1 MKSLLLVLSFVIG
14 AFPAF
19 AQEDMK
25 SDSTGLPGDHFSLEG
40 ALDLFKKS
48 ASPEAFE
55 KSLNNEENHIN
66 NLDLNG
72 DGEIDYVKVI
82 SKQEGDIHIF
92 ILQVPVSETEDQD
105 IAVIELE
112 KTYNEQARL
121 QIIGDEDIYGEMVIL
136 EPSYE
141 EKDAKPGTD
150 ISDVAVNV
158 WYWRPVK
165 IYIPWLQI
173 MGFSMEMAAISYLVE
188 TMETYGMGCLAS
200 IQGSTSPSNC
210 QNRKY
215 TSCSPRSCYV
225 QTFKSDF
232 YYCSY

>member
-105 IAVIELE
+105 VY
-112 KTYNEQARL
+112 KRQ
-121 QIIGDEDIYGEMVIL
+121 
-136 EPSYE
+136 
-141 EKDAKPGTD
+141 
-150 ISDVAVNV
+150 
-158 WYWRPVK
+158 
-165 IYIPWLQI
+165 
-173 MGFSMEMAAISYLVE
+173 
-188 TMETYGMGCLAS
+188 
-200 IQGSTSPSNC
+200 
-210 QNRKY
+210 
-215 TSCSPRSCYV
+215 
-225 QTFKSDF
+225 
-232 YYCSY
+232 